1 MGPILKCK
9 SDHVAHF
16 LHSSRQLALC
26 TNKCND
32 STPQSFIFCF
42 IVWDSYTG
50 LAGSFLPHSDSGIHF
65 LLSSGSTCPTPLP
78 SSASTD
84 GRNEPLLKS
93 LDQIRHHLLSPIT
106 LPRTQTCGH
115 TCQQGVPRNRVHWLP
130 GRRRRGLTYSLL
142 RSPLLWDW
150 CIYTRLSKLT
160 VFFGKRI
167 KARASPHPYTN
178 CPFYLHVWRASPD
191 DVGRIPDLEGLRNCP
206 LKMFSLWGNF
216 FMKTP
221 VCLQKAWSGWGLL

>member
-1 MGPILKCK
+1 MKAWCSIHHKNFIRNVGPILKCK
-9 SDHVAHF
+9 SDHVTHF

-42 IVWDSYTG
+42 IVWGGYTG

-65 LLSSGSTCPTPLP
+65 LLSSGCTCPTPLP

-150 CIYTRLSKLT
+150 RIYTRLSKLT

-178 CPFYLHVWRASPD
+178 CPFYLHV
-191 DVGRIPDLEGLRNCP
+191 
-206 LKMFSLWGNF
+206 
-216 FMKTP
+216 
-221 VCLQKAWSGWGLL
+221 